1 MDSLAPLTPLELFNH
16 VVGDMAEAVCQRPGE
31 SAQQRAKR
39 LQVATGTVMA
49 FSPRD
54 LIETVLAGRCVM
66 FHELVVDSIHHTLRG
81 ELDTTRRATRATIVA
96 MDKAFGNNLA
106 RFERYRTR
114 SAEPAPAELP
124 AAETNIADRIQRH
137 QSVSQPQAAP
147 EAPSPELPPVRQS
160 NEQPSLPLQLA
171 EPTPF
176 RGSPGATQPAEPH
189 RLVPIPGLTSLPA
202 GNAQPPAYAP
212 NRQQRRH
219 PNR

>member
-1 MDSLAPLTPLELFNH
+1 
-16 VVGDMAEAVCQRPGE
+16 
-31 SAQQRAKR
+31 
-39 LQVATGTVMA
+39 MA

-114 SAEPAPAELP
+114 SAEPAPAAQPELS